1 MAIEFRENEVFEVGP
16 GVWIRNMVDN
26 ASWADLGDSAVVFDS
41 LDPADDG
48 PMEEQIPK
56 DVLRTTGK
64 PIKWLVNTHWHPDH
78 IGFNASWAKAG
89 ATVIAH
95 ESCGQAQ
102 PEHNGQ
108 PNITF
113 TDTYVLEGSDGRR
126 LELEWLGG
134 THTPWDTVVYFPWAR
149 VLHIADL
156 FGWGMIPL
164 SKFDPQKVNLLKQHL
179 RRVLEYDA
187 DRYIVGHGPIA
198 EPEHIERWLT
208 YLEDLLLR
216 VPPLAQAGN
225 SAEDIEAELPVPSDM
240 EDWWKLKAWKH
251 SHNIRILTAYYGPG

>member
-16 GVWIRNMVDN
+16 HVWIRNMVDN
-26 ASWADLGDSAVVFDS
+26 ASWADLGDAAVVFDS

-48 PMEEQIPK
+48 PMEQQVPK
-56 DVLRTTGK
+56 DIQRTTGK
-64 PIKWLVNTHWHPDH
+64 PLKWLVNTHWHPDH

-95 ESCGQAQ
+95 ESCGDAQ
-102 PEHNGQ
+102 PEANGQ

-113 TDTYVLEGSDGRR
+113 ESTYTLKGSERQI
-126 LELEWLGG
+126 EMEWLGG
-134 THTPWDTVVYFPWAR
+134 THTPWDSVVYFPWAK

-164 SKFDPQKVNLLKQHL
+164 SKYDQFKVDLLKKRLQ
-179 RRVLEYDA
+179 RVLEYDA
-187 DRYIVGHGPIA
+187 HTYIVGHGPLA
-198 EPEHIERWLT
+198 EPHHIRRWLT
-208 YLEDLLLR
+208 YLEDLLEQ

-225 SAEDIEAELPVPSDM
+225 TAEEIAEEIRVPDDM
-240 EDWWKLKAWKH
+240 KDWWKLEAWKH
-251 SHNIRILTAYYGPG
+251 AHNIRIITQHHAP

>member
-26 ASWADLGDSAVVFDS
+26 AAWADLGDAAVVIDS

-48 PMEEQIPK
+48 PMEAQVPEDIR
-56 DVLRTTGK
+56 RTVGK
-64 PIKWLVNTHWHPDH
+64 PLKWLVNTHWHPDH
-78 IGFNASWAKAG
+78 IGFNKSWAQQG
-89 ATVIAH
+89 ATVVAH

-102 PEHNGQ
+102 PEPTGE

-113 TDTYVLEGSDGRR
+113 ADTYTLRGDGR
-126 LELEWLGG
+126 EIHLEWLGG

-164 SKFDPQKVNLLKQHL
+164 VKYDPDKVELLKQRL
-179 RRVLEYDA
+179 ARVLEYDA
-187 DRYIVGHGPIA
+187 DTYIVGHGPLA
-198 EPEHIERWLT
+198 KPEHIRRWVA
-208 YLEDLLLR
+208 YLDDLLQR
-216 VPPLAQAGN
+216 VPPLARAGRTLEEIA
-225 SAEDIEAELPVPSDM
+225 AEVPVPADM
-240 EDWWKLKAWKH
+240 QDWWKLEAWKH
-251 SHNIRILTAYYGPG
+251 GHNLKIIANHFAA

>member
-1 MAIEFRENEVFEVGP
+1 MVGEFRENEVFEVGP

-26 ASWADLGDSAVVFDS
+26 ACWADLGDAAVVIDS

-48 PMEEQIPK
+48 PMEQEIPAEIQ
-56 DVLRTTGK
+56 RTVGK
-64 PIKWLVNTHWHPDH
+64 PLKWLINTHWHPDH
-78 IGFNASWAKAG
+78 IGFNESWAKLG

-95 ESCGQAQ
+95 ESCGAAQ
-102 PEHNGQ
+102 PEPNGQ

-113 TDTYVLEGSDGRR
+113 TDTYTLRGGEGRR
-126 LELEWLGG
+126 IELEWLGG
-134 THTPWDTVVYFPWAR
+134 THTPWDTVVYFPWAK

-164 SKFDPQKVNLLKQHL
+164 VKFDQGKINLLKQHL

-187 DRYIVGHGPIA
+187 HRYIVGHGPVA
-198 EPEHIERWLT
+198 EPENIRRWLI
-208 YLEDLLLR
+208 YLEDLLER

-225 SAEDIEAELPVPSDM
+225 TPEEIAGELPVPDDM
-240 EDWWKLKAWKH
+240 KDWFKLEAWKH
-251 SHNIRILTAYYGPG
+251 AHNIRLIASHYAP